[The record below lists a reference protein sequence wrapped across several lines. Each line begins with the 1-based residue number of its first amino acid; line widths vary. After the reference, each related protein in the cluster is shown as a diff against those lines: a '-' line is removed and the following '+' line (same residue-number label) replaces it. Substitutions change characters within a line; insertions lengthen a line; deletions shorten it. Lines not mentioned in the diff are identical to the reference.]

1 MIKASS
7 LKKGNV
13 VKINNQLLV
22 VKHIDVKTPSARGAL
37 TLYKVRFAQVPS
49 GQKLEQ
55 SYKGN
60 DMLEDIELSRKPVQ
74 FIFREGTHYT
84 FMDTEEFSQH
94 VLDEAA
100 LEGQTEWLGEN
111 MEGIT
116 ALFHDGSIIA
126 IELPQ
131 VITLEIAETSPVIRG
146 ATVTGRTKTATLTN
160 GVDIQVPEYMSP
172 GEWVKVHTETVK
184 FISRAQE

>member
-1 MIKASS
+1 MIKASN

-13 VKINNQLLV
+13 VRLGNQLAV

-37 TLYKVRFAQVPS
+37 TLYKIRFSQVPS
-49 GQKLEQ
+49 GQKIEQ
-55 SYKGN
+55 TFKGN
-60 DMLEDIELSRKPVQ
+60 DMVEDVELTRKPVQ
-74 FIFREGTHYT
+74 FLFREGNHYT
-84 FMDTEEFSQH
+84 FMDTEEYSQYT
-94 VLDEAA
+94 
-100 LEGQTEWLGEN
+100 LEEESLENQTAWIGEDVQ
-111 MEGIT
+111 GLT
-116 ALFHDGSIIA
+116 ALFYDGNILA

-131 VITLEIAETSPVIRG
+131 VITLEIADTSPVIRG

-172 GEWVKVHTETVK
+172 GELVKVQVETAK